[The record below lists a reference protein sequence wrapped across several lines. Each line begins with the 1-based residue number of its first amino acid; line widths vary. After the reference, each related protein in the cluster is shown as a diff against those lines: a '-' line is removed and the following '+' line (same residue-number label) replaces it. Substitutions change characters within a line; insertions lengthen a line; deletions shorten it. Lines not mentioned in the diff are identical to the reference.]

1 MDTTIFLV
9 LIVVLIPLTGV
20 ISAITPWLM
29 RENECF
35 AVTVPATAQKD
46 PVIRGYKVRYTASLL
61 ILSLVCT
68 VLIGVLIA
76 NASEQIAMIVLTVS
90 IFVVVI
96 GSFLLMLH
104 YRRAVL
110 RLKDERGWHA
120 QTSIHAALVGEGDTP
135 RPLPL
140 AWEFLNVP
148 VIVFTAAVSWML
160 YPSMPDQV
168 PMHMDLSG
176 NITSWVDK
184 SPATMAFPLL
194 VQVVIFVTMLF
205 SHYMIIH
212 SKKAVDP
219 AAPASSAYAY
229 GLFAHAQSAFL
240 VVFGILIDAVMVC
253 LPLSFANVLTMSQS
267 AVVVMVA
274 SLACVGAA
282 LVLSIR
288 YGQAGSR
295 VAGHVEGDDSL
306 VDDDDA
312 HWKLGVFYFNPTDA
326 SVFLHKRFG
335 IGWTLNFARLQAW
348 LMIGGLVLVMVI
360 LVVASSMMFD

>member
-9 LIVVLIPLTGV
+9 LIVVLIPLTGI

-35 AVTVPATAQKD
+35 AVTVPATAQTD
-46 PVIRGYKVRYTASLL
+46 PVVRGYKVRYTAILL
-61 ILSLVCT
+61 TLSLACT
-68 VLIGVLIA
+68 VLVGMFIA
-76 NASEQIAMIVLTVS
+76 NASEQAAIIVLTIS

-104 YRRAVL
+104 YRRAIL

-120 QTSIHAALVGEGDTP
+120 QTSIHAALVGERDTP

-148 VIVFTAAVSWML
+148 VIVFTAAVSWIL

-176 NITSWVDK
+176 HITSWVDK
-184 SPATMAFPLL
+184 GPATLAFPLL
-194 VQVVIFVTMLF
+194 VQLVIFVSMLF

-253 LPLSFANVLTMSQS
+253 LPLSFANVLTMFQA
-267 AVVVMVA
+267 AVVVMVVT
-274 SLACVGAA
+274 LACVGAA
-282 LVLSIR
+282 LVLSVR

-312 HWKLGVFYFNPTDA
+312 HWKLGVFYFNPNDA
-326 SVFLHKRFG
+326 SAFLHKRFG

-348 LMIGGLVLVMVI
+348 LMIGGLTLVIVI
-360 LVVASSMMFD
+360 LVVASSVMFG